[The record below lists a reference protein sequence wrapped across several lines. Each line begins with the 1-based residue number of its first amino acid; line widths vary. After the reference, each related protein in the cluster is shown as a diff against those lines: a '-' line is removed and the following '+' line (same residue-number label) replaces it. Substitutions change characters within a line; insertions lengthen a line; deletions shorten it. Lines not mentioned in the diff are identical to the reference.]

1 MTQKPINIAQR
12 RPNRSFR
19 IGTKGKLRM
28 APSEY
33 EALMKPDHEPAGS
46 LKSTTFVSVYSL
58 RGLSVYATVLVQ
70 LLTVLPVI

>member
-1 MTQKPINIAQR
+1 
-12 RPNRSFR
+12 
-19 IGTKGKLRM
+19 M